1 MHFCSEGFAMN
12 IKKYKSKRVK
22 NLLKVRED
30 ELEPY
35 FLFYLGEIEFSEL
48 SEMQAE
54 KLERYRKAWSYYAM
68 GRTKQMVID
77 ALRKDYQIESRQA
90 EYDLSA
96 SILLHGSLSEVDK
109 DGRRVASAEYF
120 DLLSQLALK
129 DKQYIVALQARAKA
143 DEYYEIMKEEQEG
156 HDPKDFMKPSKIN
169 FVVKVDNHYYAEK
182 KNEIIELDE

>member
-1 MHFCSEGFAMN
+1 MN
-12 IKKYKSKRVK
+12 IKKYKCKRVK

-30 ELEPY
+30 EMEKY

-48 SEMQAE
+48 SEMEAE

-77 ALRKDYQIESRQA
+77 ALRKDYTIERRQA

-96 SILLHGSLSEVDK
+96 SILLHGSISEVDK

-129 DKQYIVALQARAKA
+129 DKQYIVALQARSKA
-143 DEYYEIMKEEQEG
+143 DEYYEIMKEEKEG
-156 HDPKDFMKPSKIN
+156 HDPKDFDKPAKIVFN
-169 FVVKVDNHYYAEK
+169 VKVDNHYAAEK
-182 KNEIIELDE
+182 KIQTIELDE